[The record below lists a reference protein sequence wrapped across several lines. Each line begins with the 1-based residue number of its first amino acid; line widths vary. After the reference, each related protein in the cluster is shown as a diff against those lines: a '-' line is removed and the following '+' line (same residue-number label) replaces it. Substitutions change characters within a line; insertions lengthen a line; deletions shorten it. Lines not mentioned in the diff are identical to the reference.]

1 MLDPGKAYD
10 TTFQKRK
17 KFYIDNGISTD
28 WADVF
33 FGDAAPTQQYDV
45 NVVGGSEG
53 INYYISFGHYD
64 TEGIMDDSSLRR
76 ETLRSNVEVKV
87 TGWLKARD

>member
-1 MLDPGKAYD
+1 MVYLQIG
-10 TTFQKRK
+10 R
-17 KFYIDNGISTD
+17 
-28 WADVF
+28 DVF

-64 TEGIMDDSSLRR
+64 TEGLWMIPHCAVRLCAVMW
-76 ETLRSNVEVKV
+76 K
-87 TGWLKARD
+87 

>member
-1 MLDPGKAYD
+1 M
-10 TTFQKRK
+10 
-17 KFYIDNGISTD
+17 SSS
-28 WADVF
+28 
-33 FGDAAPTQQYDV
+33 GDAAPTQQYDV

-76 ETLRSNVEVKV
+76 ETLRSNVGSK
-87 TGWLKARD
+87 R